1 MSYYY
6 SFVIRNYPSREG
18 KAQQQNIQGSL
29 FNNLKQDNSKEM
41 RWHLSDTLNS
51 TVTQTWFLTMAT
63 ERLWM
68 SYGRQQ
74 PMQSSC
80 AEPFHCLV
88 HLGKGKGREATN
100 ARTQLTSL
108 FVYRG
113 NGECACVLTRIVP
126 VLSDL

>member
-1 MSYYY
+1 
-6 SFVIRNYPSREG
+6 
-18 KAQQQNIQGSL
+18 
-29 FNNLKQDNSKEM
+29 M
-41 RWHLSDTLNS
+41 RWHRFHS

-63 ERLWM
+63 ERLWT
-68 SYGRQQ
+68 SYERQQ
-74 PMQSSC
+74 PMQLSC
-80 AEPFHCLV
+80 TEPFHCLV
-88 HLGKGKGREATN
+88 HLSLISEGKGREATN